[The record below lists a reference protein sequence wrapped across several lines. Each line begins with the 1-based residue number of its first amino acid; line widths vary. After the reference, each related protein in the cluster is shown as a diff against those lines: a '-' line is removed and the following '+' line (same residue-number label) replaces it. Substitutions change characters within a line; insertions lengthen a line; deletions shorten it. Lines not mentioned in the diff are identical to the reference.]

1 MLILLTAS
9 SFSCI
14 PLDFI
19 NSIIMD
25 SPNHVQQ
32 EAHGDA
38 EGKMKMTSAPTSSST
53 MPSKDMSTTYE
64 LYLASVVE
72 LRDRGDKIIKELKC
86 IEPYT
91 LSTNEHVGDPYTLMN
106 SA

>member
-1 MLILLTAS
+1 MLILLTVS

-25 SPNHVQQ
+25 SSNHEQQ

-38 EGKMKMTSAPTSSST
+38 EGKMKMTFAPTSTST
-53 MPSKDMSTTYE
+53 MSSKDMSTTYE
-64 LYLASVVE
+64 LHLASVLE
-72 LRDRGDKIIKELKC
+72 LRHRGDKIIKELKC
-86 IEPYT
+86 IEPYA
-91 LSTNEHVGDPYTLMN
+91 LSTNEHVGDPYILMN